1 MKYITF
7 TNYVYKY
14 MYVKPSISTML
25 CIASNVSFLSISQS
39 NNKPGQCED
48 DDDSSNVFQF
58 PFFFADYEGTGF
70 LAFQYAVDL
79 AVIKHFNSSAA
90 VDLFDLF
97 LKKMPYPP
105 YTKDNLTTILQMYL
119 PFFLILGFILSAL
132 QTTKAIVYEKEK
144 KLKV

>member
-1 MKYITF
+1 MFYSF
-7 TNYVYKY
+7 H
-14 MYVKPSISTML
+14 L
-25 CIASNVSFLSISQS
+25 CQS

-90 VDLFDLF
+90 VDVFDLF

>member
-1 MKYITF
+1 MF
-7 TNYVYKY
+7 H
-14 MYVKPSISTML
+14 SFQL
-25 CIASNVSFLSISQS
+25 CQS

-48 DDDSSNVFQF
+48 DDDSSNVFF
-58 PFFFADYEGTGF
+58 LADYQETGF

-90 VDLFDLF
+90 VDLLDLF

>member
-1 MKYITF
+1 MF
-7 TNYVYKY
+7 HSFQL
-14 MYVKPSISTML
+14 VKVTISLDNVKMMT
-25 CIASNVSFLSISQS
+25 IAQTYFNFL
-39 NNKPGQCED
+39 
-48 DDDSSNVFQF
+48 
-58 PFFFADYEGTGF
+58 FFLADYQETGF

-79 AVIKHFNSSAA
+79 AVIKHFNSSSA

>member
-1 MKYITF
+1 MF
-7 TNYVYKY
+7 H
-14 MYVKPSISTML
+14 SFQL
-25 CIASNVSFLSISQS
+25 CQS

-58 PFFFADYEGTGF
+58 PFFFLADYQETGF

-79 AVIKHFNSSAA
+79 AVINYFNSSAA
-90 VDLFDLF
+90 VGLFDLF